1 MSETIRHGVLYI
13 VSTPIGNLEDI
24 TRRAVAI
31 LSGVDLIAAEDTRTT
46 RILLNHLG
54 IDKPLV
60 SYFVQNEVRRVPEL
74 IQRLREGNAVALVTD
89 AGTPGV
95 SDPAYALIRAALQ
108 NEIRVI
114 PVPGASAV
122 LAALVA
128 SGLPTDRFVFEGFL
142 PHKKGRKSRIAQL
155 KDETRTVVLY
165 ESPHRIERTLEELAD
180 ALGARNAVLA
190 RELTKKFEEV
200 RRGTLPGL
208 LDSVKTNPP
217 KGEIVLVVEGGNNR
231 GRAAARRSDDN
242 EDYDHGKEG

>member
-1 MSETIRHGVLYI
+1 MSETIQHGVLYI

-24 TRRAVAI
+24 TRRGVTI

-54 IDKPLV
+54 IEKPLI
-60 SYFVQNEVRRVPEL
+60 SYFVQNEVRRIPEL
-74 IQRLREGNAVALVTD
+74 IQRLQQGSAVALVTD
-89 AGTPGV
+89 AGTPGI

-114 PVPGASAV
+114 PVPGASAL

-142 PHKKGRKSRIAQL
+142 PHKKGRKTRIGQL
-155 KDETRTVVLY
+155 KHETRTIVLY
-165 ESPHRIERTLEELAD
+165 ESPHRIERTLRELTAE
-180 ALGARNAVLA
+180 LGARTAVLA

-200 RRGTLPGL
+200 RRGTLVQL
-208 LDSVKTNPP
+208 LDSVQTNPP
-217 KGEIVLVVEGGNNR
+217 KGEIVLVVEGCDDR
-231 GRAAARRSDDN
+231 DRATGRTSDDN
-242 EDYDHGKEG
+242 KDDDHG

>member
-1 MSETIRHGVLYI
+1 MSETIQHGVLYI

-24 TRRAVAI
+24 TRRGVTI

-54 IDKPLV
+54 IEKPLI
-60 SYFVQNEVRRVPEL
+60 SYFVQNEVRRIPEL
-74 IQRLREGNAVALVTD
+74 IQRLQQGSAVALVTD
-89 AGTPGV
+89 AGTPGI

-114 PVPGASAV
+114 PVPGASAL

-142 PHKKGRKSRIAQL
+142 PHKKGRKTRIGQL
-155 KDETRTVVLY
+155 KHETRTIVLY
-165 ESPHRIERTLEELAD
+165 ESPHRLERTLRELTAE
-180 ALGARNAVLA
+180 LGARTAVLA

-200 RRGTLPGL
+200 RRGTLVQL
-208 LDSVKTNPP
+208 LDSVQTNPP
-217 KGEIVLVVEGGNNR
+217 KGEIVLVVEGCDDR
-231 GRAAARRSDDN
+231 DRATGRTSDDN
-242 EDYDHGKEG
+242 KDDDHG